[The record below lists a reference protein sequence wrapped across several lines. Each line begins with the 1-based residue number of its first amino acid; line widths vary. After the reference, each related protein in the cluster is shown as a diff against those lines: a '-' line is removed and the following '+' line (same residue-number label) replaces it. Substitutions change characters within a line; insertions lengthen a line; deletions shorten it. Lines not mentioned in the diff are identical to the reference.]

1 MQTNTKLPIT
11 KDQVVPTARKMR
23 EEGRF
28 LIMIHGRLEK
38 DGTPVVSYEY
48 DDGPNVLSY
57 EVRGE
62 SVLPTISEIYDAAAA
77 WAEREINELMD
88 ISFEGLDCSQRL
100 FLPDNLLSGKG
111 QITVTP
117 LNVLREQ
124 NHLQS

>member
-1 MQTNTKLPIT
+1 MQTNTRIELT
-11 KDQVVPTARKMR
+11 KDQVVPTAEQMR
-23 EEGRF
+23 REGR
-28 LIMIHGRLEK
+28 LLVLIHGHLEK
-38 DGTPVVSYEY
+38 DGTPVVTYDY

-57 EVRGE
+57 EVKGE
-62 SVLPTISEIYDAAAA
+62 HVLPTISGVYDAAAA

-117 LNVLREQ
+117 LNVLREK
-124 NHLQS
+124 NHL